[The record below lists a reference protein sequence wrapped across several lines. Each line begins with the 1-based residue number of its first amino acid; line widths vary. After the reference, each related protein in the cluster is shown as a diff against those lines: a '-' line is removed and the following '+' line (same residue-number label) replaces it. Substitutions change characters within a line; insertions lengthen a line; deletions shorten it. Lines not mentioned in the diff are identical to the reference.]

1 MTFPLLALFLILFG
15 GTATATAGT
24 ISLAAED
31 DFFPYSAEVDGEL
44 VGFVPDLALAAFDAV
59 GVDVEFRVGPFS
71 RAVMLVKSGQVA
83 GGFTGAI
90 DDSNET
96 QFYWHETPLSSVR
109 LVIWG
114 RADTGQQALTAEDM
128 EGRTVA
134 VTRGFFYTDAID
146 ANEKVEKVV
155 APSDRS
161 TLKMLALGRAEFA
174 LVTENIGR
182 SIIETS
188 SDPLLRDSLKVVG
201 VIEEIPLHA
210 FFSKAH
216 PEGEKAA
223 QLFQQGL
230 ERIMASGEYDRIVKA
245 WLP

>member
-1 MTFPLLALFLILFG
+1 MKFPFLVLFLILSG
-15 GTATATAGT
+15 GTATAGT

-44 VGFVPDLALAAFDAV
+44 VGFVPDVALAAFDAV
-59 GVDVEFRVGPFS
+59 GVDVEFRVGPYS
-71 RAVMLVKSGQVA
+71 RALMLVKSGQIA

-90 DDSNET
+90 DDSNEA

-109 LVIWG
+109 LAIWG
-114 RADTGQQALTAEDM
+114 RAGAGYKDLTAEDM
-128 EGRTVA
+128 EGRKVA
-134 VTRGFFYTDAID
+134 ITRGFFYTDAID

-155 APSDRS
+155 APSDKS

-174 LVTENIGR
+174 LVTEKIGQA
-182 SIIETS
+182 ITES
-188 SDPLLRDSLKVVG
+188 SNDPLLKDSLKIVG
-201 VIEEIPLHA
+201 VIEEVPLYA
-210 FFSKAH
+210 FFSRTH
-216 PEGEKAA
+216 PDGEKAA

-230 ERIMASGEYDRIVKA
+230 ERIIASGEYDRILKA